1 MIREAE
7 QARESQENIL
17 RALLELEGEGQSVE
31 LEELEERA
39 EAEDFQRALSELT
52 EENLINKEGECYR
65 LTVAGR
71 ELAQRVLD
79 RHEATE
85 RFFTEVLGESQ
96 PRAHEIAQRLE
107 HLISQE
113 ALKTLERSLALRE
126 HSVPLSALNEGGK
139 GVVTAVGT
147 ADTELF
153 GRLIGLG
160 ISPGSA
166 VEIVQ
171 GLPDGSLILNV
182 NQVKVALAGELAQ
195 HVLIKAQE
203 R

>member
-7 QARESQENIL
+7 GARESQENIL

-39 EAEDFQRALSELT
+39 EAEDFQGALSELM
-52 EENLINKEGECYR
+52 EENLINKEGERYR
-65 LTVAGR
+65 LTLAGR
-71 ELAQRVLD
+71 ELAQQILD

-126 HSVPLSALNEGGK
+126 HSVPLSALDEGGK

-147 ADTELF
+147 ADTKLF
-153 GRLIGLG
+153 DRLIGLG

-171 GLPDGSLILNV
+171 GLPDGSLVLNV
-182 NQVKVALAGELAQ
+182 NQVKVALAGELAN
-195 HVLIKAQE
+195 HVLIKTQE